1 MIQLLSWWKRFARN
15 PRGCREVDSYL
26 PFGFASGEHGGM
38 VNKFLGDGFMA
49 IFGAGSP
56 EGDCGQSPLPVHNF
70 STKMAQMIQM
80 APDAMAMAPP

>member
-1 MIQLLSWWKRFARN
+1 
-15 PRGCREVDSYL
+15 
-26 PFGFASGEHGGM
+26 M

>member
-1 MIQLLSWWKRFARN
+1 MRPS
-15 PRGCREVDSYL
+15 
-26 PFGFASGEHGGM
+26 
-38 VNKFLGDGFMA
+38 KFSQSSRSSPVISVGRLTEP
-49 IFGAGSP
+49 P